1 MAGTSSKTKPVSV
14 RIPNETLA
22 IIDGHAARHGM
33 SRAAAI
39 LHFIQAGI
47 DTNSGEST
55 PATRDDV
62 AVLVAR
68 LDAIEES
75 AKARHEASQE
85 GRKAELA
92 AIVSAIKEQPIA
104 VQETRALPDPDAW
117 KGKSLLDRVLK
128 R

>member
-47 DTNSGEST
+47 DTSSGEST
-55 PATRDDV
+55 PATRDDMS
-62 AVLVAR
+62 VLVAR

-75 AKARHEASQE
+75 AKARHEALQAN
-85 GRKAELA
+85 RNADIA
-92 AIVSAIKEQPIA
+92 AIVKAIESQPIA
-104 VQETRALPDPDAW
+104 VQESPTLPDPDAW
-117 KGKSLLDRVLK
+117 KKKSLFNRLLK
-128 R
+128 K